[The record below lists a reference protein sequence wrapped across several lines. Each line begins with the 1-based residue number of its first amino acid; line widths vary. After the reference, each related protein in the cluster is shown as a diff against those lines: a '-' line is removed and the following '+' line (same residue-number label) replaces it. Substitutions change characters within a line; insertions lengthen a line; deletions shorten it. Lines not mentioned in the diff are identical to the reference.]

1 MCQTTGSFEKV
12 PTDMDKI
19 TVFQIKHYEAV
30 SIPVIVHFAANSTT
44 VLKETFQIDLFL
56 SDV

>member
-1 MCQTTGSFEKV
+1 
-12 PTDMDKI
+12 MDKI